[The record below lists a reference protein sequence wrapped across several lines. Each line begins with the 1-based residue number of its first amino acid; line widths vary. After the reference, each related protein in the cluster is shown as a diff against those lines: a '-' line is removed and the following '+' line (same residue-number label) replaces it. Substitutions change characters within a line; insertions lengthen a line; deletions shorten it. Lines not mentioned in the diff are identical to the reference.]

1 MAWGSRYYPD
11 RWNPY
16 NRHDTG
22 MYCVYRK
29 SDGQFLGHVHC
40 CKSEYEAKSKA
51 RIKFGCECYV
61 SHIEE

>member
-1 MAWGSRYYPD
+1 MTWGNRYYPD

-22 MYCVYRK
+22 QYVVYRAK
-29 SDGQFLGHVHC
+29 DGKHIGYVTDCYSDSHAESV
-40 CKSEYEAKSKA
+40 A
-51 RIKFGCECYV
+51 RAKFGCECYV

>member
-1 MAWGSRYYPD
+1 MTWGSRYYPD

-22 MYCVYRK
+22 MYCVYRQ
-29 SDGQFLGHVHC
+29 SDNKFMGYVEECSG
-40 CKSEYEAKSKA
+40 EYEAKSVA

-61 SHIEE
+61 TEIEE